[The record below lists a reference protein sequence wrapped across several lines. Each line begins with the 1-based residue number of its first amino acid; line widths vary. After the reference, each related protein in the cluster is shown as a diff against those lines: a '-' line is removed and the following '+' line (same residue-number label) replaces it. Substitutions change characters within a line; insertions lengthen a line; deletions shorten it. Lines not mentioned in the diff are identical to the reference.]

1 MLVIFGGLPGTG
13 KSTIAKA
20 LARALGATYLRIDT
34 IEQAIRAASGREV
47 EAEGYV
53 AAYALAADN
62 LSIGRIVIADSVNPI
77 AITRAAWRAVAHKA
91 HVPALEVEVFCSDP
105 VEHRR
110 RVESRISD
118 IPGLTQPT
126 WQQVQDRD
134 YEDWGTGPLRFDTSK
149 LSADQIVATLLDR
162 LVL

>member
-20 LARALGATYLRIDT
+20 LARTLGATYLRIDT

-62 LSIGRIVIADSVNPI
+62 LSFGRIVIADSVNPI
-77 AITRAAWRAVAHKA
+77 AITRTAWRTVAQQA
-91 HVPALEVEVFCSDP
+91 HVPALEVEILCSDAG
-105 VEHRR
+105 EHRR
-110 RVESRISD
+110 RVEGRISD
-118 IPGLTQPT
+118 IPGLEQPT
-126 WQQVQDRD
+126 WPQVQARD
-134 YEDWGTGPLRFDTSK
+134 YEDWGAGPLRFDTAK

-162 LVL
+162 LAL